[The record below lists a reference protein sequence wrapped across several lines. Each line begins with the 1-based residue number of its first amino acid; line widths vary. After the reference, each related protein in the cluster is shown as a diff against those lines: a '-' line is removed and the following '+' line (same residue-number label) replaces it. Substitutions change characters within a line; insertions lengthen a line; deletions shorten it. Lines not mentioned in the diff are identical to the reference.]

1 MAASPLP
8 AVGEEVMSWG
18 WGEGQGSS
26 LGSQMAHASP
36 SQSYATANQILTL
49 LRLRIPGSGKQGY
62 RQNLS
67 SRSVVKQ
74 KANAGA
80 GGRNHSHVRTE
91 WCPQAGHKEPMEEG
105 NIWTQ

>member
-1 MAASPLP
+1 
-8 AVGEEVMSWG
+8 MSWG

-74 KANAGA
+74 KANAVLVAEIILMSGLS
-80 GGRNHSHVRTE
+80 GVPKKDTKSPWKKGIFGPSKL
-91 WCPQAGHKEPMEEG
+91 C
-105 NIWTQ
+105 